1 MAIYSAQTE
10 KPLPSGTCIIGEL
23 SLAGELRTVP
33 KIKQRVKTA
42 ESLGFTHIFAPE
54 QTEGAIEIKTISQ
67 LIKNAIS

>member
-10 KPLPSGTCIIGEL
+10 KPIPSGTCII
-23 SLAGELRTVP
+23 GELRTVP

-67 LIKNAIS
+67 LIKNAVS

>member
-42 ESLGFTHIFAPE
+42 ESLGFTHIFTPE

-67 LIKNAIS
+67 LIKNAVS